1 MLHTVLR
8 RLRKSAEHH
17 FFGCFRH
24 DEFCRGLEH
33 AQGLLEGWP
42 KPETPNG
49 GFCGRRSRERPSA
62 ESSKTGLRNILDPL
76 PHMKFEGLGRLVT
89 ALYTCTNALDQEPLF
104 LL

>member
-1 MLHTVLR
+1 MMSSVEALSTHKACWRVGLNPRPRTVDFAAEEAESD
-8 RLRKSAEHH
+8 RL
-17 FFGCFRH
+17 
-24 DEFCRGLEH
+24 
-33 AQGLLEGWP
+33 Q
-42 KPETPNG
+42 
-49 GFCGRRSRERPSA
+49 